1 MVFFCFEKKMTVHK
15 ITESGSFPDPFIPIA
30 NTHISSST
38 DVRKS
43 WDSIRQSVGSFALLC
58 YLDANC
64 QCVLQLSAKISFFA
78 IPKSSIYK

>member
-1 MVFFCFEKKMTVHK
+1 MTACK
-15 ITESGSFPDPFIPIA
+15 TPESRSIPDPFIPIS

-43 WDSIRQSVGSFALLC
+43 WDSICQSVGSFALLC

-64 QCVLQLSAKISFFA
+64 YKVLQLSAKISFFA